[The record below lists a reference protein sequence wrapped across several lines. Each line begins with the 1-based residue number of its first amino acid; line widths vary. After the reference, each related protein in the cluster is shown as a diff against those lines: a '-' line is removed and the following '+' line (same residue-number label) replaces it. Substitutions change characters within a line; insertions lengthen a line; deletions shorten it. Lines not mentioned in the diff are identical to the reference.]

1 MKHPTK
7 PARHKSFMEA
17 MGRGK
22 SAKTCKKMDFYH
34 EGHYKNMI
42 DRGNKRNDAEHIIQK
57 IWFHSVVEPLIKIGE
72 QRQIKIYTK
81 PNVNAK

>member
-1 MKHPTK
+1 MD
-7 PARHKSFMEA
+7 A

-22 SAKTCKKMDFYH
+22 SIKTYKKMDFYH

-57 IWFHSVVEPLIKIGE
+57 IWFYSVVNLLINIGE
-72 QRQIKIYTK
+72 QGQIKIYTK
-81 PNVNAK
+81 SCLNVK